1 MELVGLGC
9 NWWEGTYPSP
19 FFLLN
24 SNVGHEMMARTKSAE
39 HWICNVIKTGVSFKL
54 EALTGLGGKKR
65 TWHGETKKG
74 LGNRKRNRRW
84 SSENESIRAEAAA
97 DWFTEGVK
105 KRKEE
110 LGAFEPG
117 RVAACHEG

>member
-1 MELVGLGC
+1 MPC
-9 NWWEGTYPSP
+9 YKNRS
-19 FFLLN
+19 FLQIG
-24 SNVGHEMMARTKSAE
+24 STDRRKKKDMA
-39 HWICNVIKTGVSFKL
+39 
-54 EALTGLGGKKR
+54 
-65 TWHGETKKG
+65 GETKKG

-105 KRKEE
+105 KNEKEE